1 MSYESNAFTGIV
13 AAVYNGEKFLAQ
25 FFECLEQQQLE
36 SYELILVNDGSTDG
50 SLRLSSSGKIVC
62 KTYSCWS
69 RKTRGCRWR
78 AILALPWQPV
88 ST

>member
-1 MSYESNAFTGIV
+1 MSQTPLLSIV

-50 SLRLSSSGKIVC
+50 SLAVIEQWKEQPAKRARAGAGKPGRVGGAQ
-62 KTYSCWS
+62 Y
-69 RKTRGCRWR
+69 RPRRGDG
-78 AILALPWQPV
+78 
-88 ST
+88 